1 MAKKQPTFEE
11 KLMELEGLIR
21 KMEGGI
27 LPLDET
33 LKAYEDGMKLS
44 KKSWGEYY
52 VSFFPLGEPVEGL
65 TLSGFQYPL
74 NDFRL
79 ALREASLTISNRIV
93 DDYAEVHFKN
103 GDLVVMITTD

>member
-21 KMEGGI
+21 KMEGGS

-44 KKSWGEYY
+44 KA
-52 VSFFPLGEPVEGL
+52 L
-65 TLSGFQYPL
+65 TEELSAAEKKMLELSGGQVQPME
-74 NDFRL
+74 D
-79 ALREASLTISNRIV
+79 AP
-93 DDYAEVHFKN
+93 
-103 GDLVVMITTD
+103 